1 MTTLKPILRYPGA
14 KWLLANW
21 IIEQLPPHSLYL
33 EPYCGSSAIFLN
45 KEPCEHEIIN
55 DLNGDIVNLF
65 RVLRSHADELIWQIN
80 LTPWSREEYYASYEP
95 CENAV
100 ERARRFLVRCWQA
113 HGTRLNARTG
123 WRHRGPSSGGAT
135 ASLWQQLPER
145 LMAIVNRLK
154 DAEIENKPALN
165 IIAEYPDALL
175 YVDPPYELSTRQGK
189 LYSHEMTTAD
199 HRALLT
205 ALLQHR
211 GPVVLSG
218 YAHPLYDEIL
228 AGWQRMT
235 TPALAEHGKQAQE
248 VLWLNEKASGAR
260 QLSIF
265 EQWETA

>member
-14 KWLLANW
+14 KWLLADW
-21 IIEQLPPHSLYL
+21 ITEQFPKHNQYI
-33 EPYCGSSAIFLN
+33 EPYCGSAAVFLN
-45 KEPCEHEIIN
+45 KEPAGHEVIN

-65 RVLRSHADELIWQIN
+65 RIMRSRMDELTWAIH

-95 CENAV
+95 VEDEL

-113 HGTRLNARTG
+113 HGTRLNNKSG
-123 WRHRGPSSGGAT
+123 WRHAGQSAT
-135 ASLWQQLPER
+135 KSTVSAWKKLPDRLAATIER
-145 LMAIVNRLK
+145 LR
-154 DAEIENKPALN
+154 DAEIECKPALDV
-165 IIAEYPDALL
+165 ISEYPDALL

-218 YAHPLYDEIL
+218 YAHPLYDETL
-228 AGWQRMT
+228 AGWQRLT

-248 VLWLNEKASGAR
+248 VLWLNKKASGAR

-265 EQWETA
+265 EEMPA